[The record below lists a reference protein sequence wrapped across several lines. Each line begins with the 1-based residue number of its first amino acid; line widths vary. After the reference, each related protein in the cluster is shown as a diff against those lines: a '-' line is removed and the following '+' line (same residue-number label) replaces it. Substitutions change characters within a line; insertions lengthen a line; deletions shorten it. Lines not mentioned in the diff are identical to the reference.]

1 MLWLLLIV
9 ALAIL
14 IFGVVGA
21 IKISLWLLL
30 LLLLAGLIVV
40 LASSIGRTR
49 VPPTPSGMHEEV

>member
-30 LLLLAGLIVV
+30 LILLAGLIVAF
-40 LASSIGRTR
+40 ASSIGRRRGRNT
-49 VPPTPSGMHEEV
+49 

>member
-30 LLLLAGLIVV
+30 LILLAGLIVAF
-40 LASSIGRTR
+40 ASSIGRRGRNT
-49 VPPTPSGMHEEV
+49 